1 MGKDPDIRRTINKQ
15 SWLKEGVCD
24 LEFRNLKKKKRNHFP
39 VWGECHMGDGG
50 EVGSE
55 MNLVLVG
62 ARFTRLPLKFRLA
75 LKFRVPL

>member
-1 MGKDPDIRRTINKQ
+1 
-15 SWLKEGVCD
+15 
-24 LEFRNLKKKKRNHFP
+24 
-39 VWGECHMGDGG
+39 MGDGG